1 MTEVSRLRLRRPLA
15 GGGAGEFGDPDMGY
29 RDGLPAD
36 HPVRAH
42 WPRRWRLSVWAA
54 VLKGQGNLVPH
65 IHLDGYLG
73 GVYYVR
79 LPAITARADA
89 NQASWF
95 ELGRPP
101 EELGVAGEMPTRRIQ
116 PREGRMILFPS
127 YFYHGTVPFEAGEDR
142 ISVAFDV
149 VPE

>member
-1 MTEVSRLRLRRPLA
+1 M
-15 GGGAGEFGDPDMGY
+15 
-29 RDGLPAD
+29 
-36 HPVRAH
+36 
-42 WPRRWRLSVWAA
+42 
-54 VLKGQGNLVPH
+54 PH

-79 LPAITARADA
+79 LPEVTARADA
-89 NQASWF
+89 DQAAWF

-101 EELGVAGEMPTRRIQ
+101 EELAATAAPVTRRIQ